1 MVSGFQIF
9 TIPVGS
15 GKFSHIKY
23 RRLNQDATLFSP
35 EMVMREVNIVRLMV
49 LDGQGGGIGATLIK
63 ALRASLGPDL
73 EILALGTNS
82 IATSR
87 MMKAGANRGG
97 SGENAIVHSSCM
109 VDVIIGP
116 VSILMAN
123 AMMGELTPKMA
134 TAVNSSLARKI
145 LLPLTQERVRIVG
158 ISREPLPHLV
168 NQAVSMVGEI
178 VQETDKHV

>member
-1 MVSGFQIF
+1 MFLGFQVF
-9 TIPVGS
+9 TILTSS
-15 GKFSHIKY
+15 GRFSHIKY
-23 RRLNQDATLFSP
+23 RRLERDATVFSP
-35 EMVMREVNIVRLMV
+35 EMMERGVYTVKLMV

-63 ALRASLGPDL
+63 GLRASLGLDL

-97 SGENAIVHSSCM
+97 SGENAIVHTCQR

-134 TAVNSSLARKI
+134 TAVGTSSAKKI
-145 LLPLTQERVRIVG
+145 LIPLTQEKVRIVG
-158 ISREPLPHLV
+158 LSREPLPHLV
-168 NQAVSMVGEI
+168 SQAVNMVGEI
-178 VQETDKHV
+178 LQEMDQYV